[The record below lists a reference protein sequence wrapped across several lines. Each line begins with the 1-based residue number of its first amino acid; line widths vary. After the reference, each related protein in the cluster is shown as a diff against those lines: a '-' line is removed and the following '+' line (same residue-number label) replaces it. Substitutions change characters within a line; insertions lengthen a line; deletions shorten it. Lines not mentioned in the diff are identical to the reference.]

1 MRAHPQLIGLAAREV
16 ALAEFVPYSSHVS
29 EHVIRTREGDYL
41 RVWRLAGIA
50 FEATDPADILVRHE
64 GFNQLVRSLPG
75 GHIGLWSHRLRRRVT
90 DGFTTPYANAFC
102 QEIATR
108 YYASFAGYRMMA
120 NELYLTV
127 VYRPHRTRL
136 ARLFSQAARR
146 TPEDIRRELH
156 EALKAMAA
164 IAAQLESSLKPWEP
178 VALGVYTRPLPASAP
193 GDLPGAQRPVHDC
206 VQDCVRDG
214 VHDCVRY
221 SEALEFLGYLVNA
234 AWEPVPVPAGRIA
247 DALPTSRLF
256 FHTEKLEI
264 RTPEA
269 TRYAA
274 LLDLKDYPEHT
285 EPGIL
290 NGLLYGEFE
299 YIETQSFTILDR
311 PSAKEAL
318 ERQRN
323 QLIAA
328 EDVAVS
334 QIEAMDQALNDLV
347 NGDFVLGEYHYSL
360 AVLGARPDEVAR
372 HVATARTKLADAGF
386 QTALIDLVAD
396 AAWFA
401 QLPGNW
407 RFRAREAKLTSRNF
421 CALASLHNFAT
432 GKREGNPWGEAI
444 TIVKTPSSQPL
455 YLNFHATPG
464 KKASTDEKALAN
476 TQIIGQ
482 AGAGKTV
489 LELFL
494 LAMSMKYGL
503 TGVVYDKDRGTEIAI
518 RAMGGRYTVLRRGVP
533 TGLNPF
539 QLEPSASVL
548 DFWERLV
555 RRLVDTGTLL
565 SAKDELDISRAV
577 REVARMA
584 RPLRRLSMV
593 RQLLPNVGENSLHAR
608 LTKWCAG
615 GRLGWVL
622 DNPADTLDFSQN
634 HLFGFDDTEL
644 LDDPEVSTPV
654 TMYLLH
660 LTESLIDGRRFVYV
674 MTEFWKRLADPVFT
688 DFAKNKQKTIRKQN
702 GLGIFDTQSPA
713 DVLRSDIARALI
725 EQTATFFFLP
735 NPRADYDDY
744 VRGFKLTEAEF
755 NIVRSL
761 GENSRLFLVKQGH
774 RSAIGRLDLAG
785 LGDVLDVLS
794 ATTDNVELLE
804 RIRAQMGDDPA
815 VWLPEFHAQLARR
828 RAVQSATSAS
838 SLTSTPSTAPGV
850 PTWREAGGGR

>member
-1 MRAHPQLIGLAAREV
+1 MAAQPHLIDVAGREV
-16 ALAEFVPYSSHVS
+16 VLADFVPFSSHVTD
-29 EHVIRTREGDYL
+29 HVIRTREGDYL
-41 RVWRLAGIA
+41 RVWKIAGIA
-50 FEATDPADILVRHE
+50 FEAADPGDILVRHE

-75 GHIGLWSHRLRRRVT
+75 GHVGLWSHRLRRRVT
-90 DGFTTPYANAFC
+90 DHFATPYGNPFC
-102 QEIATR
+102 QELATR

-136 ARLFSQAARR
+136 GRLFSQAARR
-146 TPEDIRRELH
+146 TAGDIRRGEY
-156 EALKAMAA
+156 EALKVMAEL
-164 IAAQLESSLKPWEP
+164 AAQVESGLKPWGP
-178 VALGVYTRPLPASAP
+178 VALGVYRN
-193 GDLPGAQRPVHDC
+193 Q
-206 VQDCVRDG
+206 VRDAKQI
-214 VHDCVRY
+214 HHTQRSVRF
-221 SEALEFLGYLVNA
+221 SAALEFLGYLVNA
-234 AWEPVPVPAGRIA
+234 AWEPVPVPSGRIA
-247 DALPTSRLF
+247 EALPTSRLF
-256 FHTEKLEI
+256 FRTEKVEI
-264 RTPEA
+264 RMPGA

-274 LLDLKDYPEHT
+274 LLDLKDYPEET
-285 EPGIL
+285 EPGML
-290 NGLLYGEFE
+290 DGLLYGDFE

-311 PSAKEAL
+311 PTAKEAL

-323 QLIAA
+323 QLIAG

-334 QIEAMDQALNDLV
+334 QVEAMDQALNDLI

-360 AVLGARPDEVAR
+360 AVLGDRPDEVAR
-372 HVATARTKLADAGF
+372 HVAKARTQLADVGF
-386 QTALIDLVAD
+386 QSALVDLVAD

-407 RFRAREAKLTSRNF
+407 RYRPREAKLTSRNF
-421 CALASLHNFAT
+421 CGLASLHNFAT
-432 GKREGNPWGEAI
+432 GKRDGNPWGEAI
-444 TIVKTPSSQPL
+444 TIVKTPSGQPL
-455 YLNFHATPG
+455 YLNFHATPE
-464 KKASTDEKALAN
+464 KKESADEKALAN

-494 LAMSMKYGL
+494 LAMAMKYGV

-518 RAMGGRYTVLRRGVP
+518 RAVGGRYTVFHRGVP

-539 QLEPSASVL
+539 QLEPDEAVL

-555 RRLVDTGTLL
+555 RRLVDTGAPL
-565 SAKDELDISRAV
+565 SARDELDVSRAV

-593 RQLLPNVGENSLHAR
+593 RQLMPNVGENSLHAR
-608 LTKWCAG
+608 LTRWCAG

-622 DNPADTLDFSQN
+622 DNPSDLLDFSEN

-660 LTESLIDGRRFVYV
+660 LTGSLIDGRRFIYV
-674 MTEFWKRLADPVFT
+674 MTEFWKRLGDPVFT
-688 DFAKNKQKTIRKQN
+688 DFANNKQKTIRKQN

-713 DVLRSDIARALI
+713 DVLRSPIARALI

-744 VRGFKLTEAEF
+744 VHGFKLTQAEF
-755 NIVRSL
+755 NIVRTL

-774 RSAIGRLDLAG
+774 HSAIGRLDLGG

-794 ATTDNVELLE
+794 GTTDNVELLDG
-804 RIRAQMGDDPA
+804 IRAEIGDEPA
-815 VWLPEFHAQLARR
+815 AWLPVFHERLARR
-828 RAVQSATSAS
+828 RAGGAALNT
-838 SLTSTPSTAPGV
+838 LTPRVS
-850 PTWREAGGGR
+850 GRGAR

>member
-1 MRAHPQLIGLAAREV
+1 MDAQPQFIDVAEREV
-16 ALAEFVPYSSHVS
+16 RLADFVPFSAHVTD
-29 EHVIRTREGDYL
+29 HVIRTREGDYL
-41 RVWRLAGIA
+41 RVWKIAGIA
-50 FEATDPADILVRHE
+50 FEAADPGDVLVRHE

-75 GHIGLWSHRLRRRVT
+75 GHVGLWLHRIRRRVT
-90 DGFTTPYANAFC
+90 DHFATPYGNAFC
-102 QEIATR
+102 QELATR

-120 NELYLTV
+120 NELYLTL

-136 ARLFSQAARR
+136 GRLFSHAARR
-146 TPEDIRRELH
+146 TPDDIRRDQH
-156 EALKAMAA
+156 EALKVMAEL
-164 IAAQLESSLKPWEP
+164 AAQVESGLKPWDP
-178 VALGVYTRPLPASAP
+178 VPLGVYRQATRYARRQVRFSA
-193 GDLPGAQRPVHDC
+193 
-206 VQDCVRDG
+206 
-214 VHDCVRY
+214 
-221 SEALEFLGYLVNA
+221 ALEFLGYLVNA

-247 DALPTSRLF
+247 EALPTSRLF
-256 FHTEKLEI
+256 FRTEKVEI
-264 RTPEA
+264 RMPGSS
-269 TRYAA
+269 RYAA
-274 LLDLKDYPEHT
+274 LLDLKDYPEET
-285 EPGIL
+285 EPGML
-290 NGLLYGEFE
+290 DGLLYGDFE

-311 PSAKEAL
+311 PTAKEAL

-323 QLIAA
+323 QLIAG

-334 QIEAMDQALNDLV
+334 QVQAMDQALDDLI

-360 AVLGARPDEVAR
+360 AVLGDRPDEVAR
-372 HVATARTKLADAGF
+372 HVAKARTQLADVGF
-386 QTALIDLVAD
+386 QTALVDLVAD

-407 RFRAREAKLTSRNF
+407 RYRPREAKLTSRNF
-421 CALASLHNFAT
+421 CGLASLHNFAT
-432 GKREGNPWGEAI
+432 GKRDGNPWGEAI
-444 TIVKTPSSQPL
+444 TIVKTPSGQPL
-455 YLNFHATPG
+455 YLNFHATPE
-464 KKASTDEKALAN
+464 KKDSGDEKALAN

-494 LAMSMKYGL
+494 LAMAVKYGPA
-503 TGVVYDKDRGTEIAI
+503 GVVYDKDRGTEIAI
-518 RAMGGRYTVLRRGVP
+518 RAMGGRYTVFRRGIP

-539 QLEPSASVL
+539 QLDPDEVVL

-565 SAKDELDISRAV
+565 SAKDELDISRSV

-593 RQLLPNVGENSLHAR
+593 RQLLPAVGESSLHAR

-622 DNPADTLDFSQN
+622 DNPSDLLDFRHN
-634 HLFGFDDTEL
+634 RLFGFDDTEL

-674 MTEFWKRLADPVFT
+674 MTEFWKRLGDPVFT
-688 DFAKNKQKTIRKQN
+688 DFANNKQKTIRKQN

-744 VRGFKLTEAEF
+744 VHGFKLTEAEF
-755 NIVRSL
+755 NIVRSM

-794 ATTDNVELLE
+794 GTTDNLELLDG
-804 RIRAQMGDDPA
+804 IRAEVGDDPA
-815 VWLPEFHAQLARR
+815 SWLPVFHQRLARR
-828 RAVQSATSAS
+828 RATESAARGRAAHATGGAS
-838 SLTSTPSTAPGV
+838 
-850 PTWREAGGGR
+850 

>member
-1 MRAHPQLIGLAAREV
+1 MGAQPQLIDVAEREV
-16 ALAEFVPYSSHVS
+16 VLADFVPFSAHVTD
-29 EHVIRTREGDYL
+29 HVIRTREGDYL
-41 RVWRLAGIA
+41 RVWKIAGIA
-50 FEATDPADILVRHE
+50 FEAADPGDILVRHE

-75 GHIGLWSHRLRRRVT
+75 GHVGLWSHRLRRRVT
-90 DGFTTPYANAFC
+90 DHFATPYGNAFC
-102 QEIATR
+102 QELATR

-120 NELYLTV
+120 NELYLTL

-136 ARLFSQAARR
+136 GRLFSHAARH
-146 TPEDIRRELH
+146 TPDDIRRDQH
-156 EALKAMAA
+156 EALKVMAELA
-164 IAAQLESSLKPWEP
+164 TQVEAGLKPWDP
-178 VALGVYTRPLPASAP
+178 VPLGVYRRPVRHAQQSLH
-193 GDLPGAQRPVHDC
+193 LQRPV
-206 VQDCVRDG
+206 RF
-214 VHDCVRY
+214 
-221 SEALEFLGYLVNA
+221 SAALEFLGYLVNA
-234 AWEPVPVPAGRIA
+234 VWEPVPVPSGRIA
-247 DALPTSRLF
+247 EALPTSRLF
-256 FHTEKLEI
+256 FRIEKVEI
-264 RTPEA
+264 RMPGV

-274 LLDLKDYPEHT
+274 LLDLKDFPEET
-285 EPGIL
+285 EPGML
-290 NGLLYGEFE
+290 DGLLYGDFE

-311 PSAKEAL
+311 PTAKEAL

-323 QLIAA
+323 QLIAG

-334 QIEAMDQALNDLV
+334 QVSAMDQALDDLI

-360 AVLGARPDEVAR
+360 AVLGDRPEEVAR
-372 HVATARTKLADAGF
+372 HVAKARTQLADVGF

-407 RFRAREAKLTSRNF
+407 RYRPREAKLTSRNF
-421 CALASLHNFAT
+421 CGLASLHNFAT
-432 GKREGNPWGEAI
+432 GKRDGNPWGEAI
-444 TIVKTPSSQPL
+444 TIVRTPSGQPL
-455 YLNFHATPG
+455 YLNFHATPE
-464 KKASTDEKALAN
+464 KKDSADEKALAN

-494 LAMSMKYGL
+494 LAMAMKYGL
-503 TGVVYDKDRGTEIAI
+503 TGVVYDKDRGTEIAV
-518 RAMGGRYTVLRRGVP
+518 RAMGGRYTVFRRGVP

-539 QLEPSASVL
+539 QLDPDGTVL
-548 DFWERLV
+548 DFWERLL
-555 RRLVDTGTLL
+555 RRLVDTGALL

-577 REVARMA
+577 REVARME

-593 RQLLPNVGENSLHAR
+593 RQLLPAVGENSLHAR

-622 DNPADTLDFSQN
+622 DNPSDQLDFSQN

-654 TMYLLH
+654 TMVLLH

-674 MTEFWKRLADPVFT
+674 MTEFWKRLGDPVFT
-688 DFAKNKQKTIRKQN
+688 DFARDKQKTIRKQN

-713 DVLRSDIARALI
+713 DVLRSDIARALV

-735 NPRADYDDY
+735 NPRADHDDY
-744 VRGFKLTEAEF
+744 VHGFKLTEAEF
-755 NIVRSL
+755 NIVQSL
-761 GENSRLFLVKQGH
+761 GESSRLFLVKQGH

-794 ATTDNVELLE
+794 GTTDNIELLDG
-804 RIRAQMGDDPA
+804 IRAGVGDDPA
-815 VWLPEFHAQLARR
+815 VWLPVFHAQLARR
-828 RAVQSATSAS
+828 RATESAARGGAGHPTR
-838 SLTSTPSTAPGV
+838 GV
-850 PTWREAGGGR
+850 R

>member
-1 MRAHPQLIGLAAREV
+1 MAAQPQLIGVAEREV
-16 ALAEFVPYSSHVS
+16 VLADFVPFSSHVTD
-29 EHVIRTREGDYL
+29 HVIRTREGDYL
-41 RVWRLAGIA
+41 RVWKVAGIA
-50 FEATDPADILVRHE
+50 FEAADPGDILVRHE

-75 GHIGLWSHRLRRRVT
+75 GHVGLWSHRIRRRVT
-90 DGFTTPYANAFC
+90 DHFATPYAEPFC
-102 QEIATR
+102 QELATR

-120 NELYLTV
+120 NELYLTL

-136 ARLFSQAARR
+136 GRLFGQAGRR
-146 TPEDIRRELH
+146 TPDDIRRDLREAMKVLAELAAQV
-156 EALKAMAA
+156 ESGLKAWD
-164 IAAQLESSLKPWEP
+164 PEP
-178 VALGVYTRPLPASAP
+178 LGTYTRSIRYT
-193 GDLPGAQRPVHDC
+193 QRPV
-206 VQDCVRDG
+206 RF
-214 VHDCVRY
+214 
-221 SEALEFLGYLVNA
+221 SAALEFLGYLVNA
-234 AWEPVPVPAGRIA
+234 AWEPVPVPSGRIA

-256 FHTEKLEI
+256 FHTEKVEI
-264 RTPEA
+264 RMPGA

-274 LLDLKDYPEHT
+274 LLDLKDYPEQT

-290 NGLLYGEFE
+290 DGLLYGDFE

-323 QLIAA
+323 QLIAG

-334 QIEAMDQALNDLV
+334 QVQAMDQALDDLV

-360 AVLGARPDEVAR
+360 AVLGDRPDEVAR
-372 HVATARTKLADAGF
+372 HVAKARTQLADAGF
-386 QTALIDLVAD
+386 QTALVDLVAD

-407 RFRAREAKLTSRNF
+407 RYRPREAKLTSRNF
-421 CALASLHNFAT
+421 CGLASLHNFAT
-432 GKREGNPWGEAI
+432 GKRDGNPWGEAI
-444 TIVKTPSSQPL
+444 TIVKTPSGQPL
-455 YLNFHATPG
+455 YLNFHATPE
-464 KKASTDEKALAN
+464 KKDSGDEKALAN

-494 LAMSMKYGL
+494 VAMAMKYGL
-503 TGVVYDKDRGTEIAI
+503 TSVVYDKDRGTEIAV
-518 RAMGGRYTVLRRGVP
+518 RAMGGRYTVFRRGVP

-539 QLEPSASVL
+539 QLEPDAAVL

-555 RRLVDTGTLL
+555 RRLVDTGVPL

-577 REVARMA
+577 REVARME
-584 RPLRRLSMV
+584 RRIRRLSMV
-593 RQLLPNVGENSLHAR
+593 RQLLPAVGENSLHAR

-622 DNPADTLDFSQN
+622 DNPSDLLDFSHN
-634 HLFGFDDTEL
+634 RLFGFDDTEL
-644 LDDPEVSTPV
+644 LDDQEVSTPV

-674 MTEFWKRLADPVFT
+674 LTEFWKRLADPVFT
-688 DFAKNKQKTIRKQN
+688 DFANNKQKTIRKQG

-713 DVLRSDIARALI
+713 DVLRSDIARALV

-744 VRGFKLTEAEF
+744 VHGFKLTEAEF

-774 RSAIGRLDLAG
+774 GSAVGRLDLGG

-794 ATTDNVELLE
+794 GTTDNVELLDG
-804 RIRAQMGDDPA
+804 IRAEVG
-815 VWLPEFHAQLARR
+815 
-828 RAVQSATSAS
+828 
-838 SLTSTPSTAPGV
+838 
-850 PTWREAGGGR
+850 

>member
-1 MRAHPQLIGLAAREV
+1 MGAQPQLIGLAEREV
-16 ALAEFVPYSSHVS
+16 VLADFVPFSSHVTD
-29 EHVIRTREGDYL
+29 HVIRTREGDYL
-41 RVWRLAGIA
+41 RVWKIAGIA
-50 FEATDPADILVRHE
+50 FEAADPGDILVRHE

-75 GHIGLWSHRLRRRVT
+75 GHVGLWSHRIRRRVT
-90 DGFTTPYANAFC
+90 DHFATPYGNPFC
-102 QEIATR
+102 QELATR

-120 NELYLTV
+120 NELYLTL

-136 ARLFSQAARR
+136 GRLFSQAARR
-146 TPEDIRRELH
+146 TPDDIRRDQH
-156 EALKAMAA
+156 EALKVMAEL
-164 IAAQLESSLKPWEP
+164 AAQVESGLTPWDP
-178 VALGVYTRPLPASAP
+178 VPLGVYRKPIRHAKQSHHL
-193 GDLPGAQRPVHDC
+193 QRPV
-206 VQDCVRDG
+206 RF
-214 VHDCVRY
+214 
-221 SEALEFLGYLVNA
+221 SAALEFLGYLVNA
-234 AWEPVPVPAGRIA
+234 VWEPVPVPSGRIA
-247 DALPTSRLF
+247 EALPTSRLF
-256 FHTEKLEI
+256 FRTEKVEI
-264 RTPEA
+264 RMPGA

-274 LLDLKDYPEHT
+274 LLDLKDYPEET
-285 EPGIL
+285 EPGML
-290 NGLLYGEFE
+290 NGLLYGDFE

-311 PSAKEAL
+311 PTAKEAL

-323 QLIAA
+323 QLIAG

-334 QIEAMDQALNDLV
+334 QVGAMDQALDDLI

-360 AVLGARPDEVAR
+360 AVLGDRPDEVAR
-372 HVATARTKLADAGF
+372 HVAKARTQLADVGF
-386 QTALIDLVAD
+386 QTALVDLVAD

-407 RFRAREAKLTSRNF
+407 RYRPREAKLTSRNF
-421 CALASLHNFAT
+421 CGLASLHNFAT
-432 GKREGNPWGEAI
+432 GKRDGNPWGEAI
-444 TIVKTPSSQPL
+444 TIVKTPSGQPL
-455 YLNFHATPG
+455 YLNFHATPE
-464 KKASTDEKALAN
+464 KKESADEKALAN

-494 LAMSMKYGL
+494 LAMAMKYGL

-518 RAMGGRYTVLRRGVP
+518 RAMGGRYTVFRRGVP

-539 QLEPSASVL
+539 QLEPDEAVL

-555 RRLVDTGTLL
+555 RRLVDTGMLL

-577 REVARMA
+577 REVARMD
-584 RPLRRLSMV
+584 RRLRRLSMV
-593 RQLLPNVGENSLHAR
+593 RQLLPAVGENSLHAR

-622 DNPADTLDFSQN
+622 DNPSDLLDFS
-634 HLFGFDDTEL
+634 HHELFGFDDTEL

-660 LTESLIDGRRFVYV
+660 LTESLINGRRFVYV
-674 MTEFWKRLADPVFT
+674 MTEFWKRLGDPVFT
-688 DFAKNKQKTIRKQN
+688 DFANNKQKTIRKQN

-744 VRGFKLTEAEF
+744 VHGFKLTEAEF
-755 NIVRSL
+755 HIVRSL

-774 RSAIGRLDLAG
+774 HSAIGRLDLAG

-794 ATTDNVELLE
+794 GTTDNVELLDG
-804 RIRAQMGDDPA
+804 IRAEVGDDPA
-815 VWLPEFHAQLARR
+815 AWLPVFHERLAKR
-828 RAVQSATSAS
+828 RATGAALHV
-838 SLTSTPSTAPGV
+838 STPLVS
-850 PTWREAGGGR
+850 GRGAR

>member
-1 MRAHPQLIGLAAREV
+1 MVTRSDLIDVAEREV
-16 ALAEFVPYSSHVS
+16 VLADFVPFSSHLDN
-29 EHVIRTREGDYL
+29 HVIRTREGDYL
-41 RVWRLAGIA
+41 RVWKIAGIA
-50 FEATDPADILVRHE
+50 FEAADPGDILVRHE

-75 GHIGLWSHRLRRRVT
+75 GHVGLWLHRIRRRVK
-90 DGFTTPYANAFC
+90 DHFATPYGNPFC
-102 QEIATR
+102 QALATR

-136 ARLFSQAARR
+136 GRLFSQAARR
-146 TPEDIRRELH
+146 TPDDIRRDEQ
-156 EALKAMAA
+156 EALKVMAG
-164 IAAQLESSLKPWEP
+164 IAAQVESGLKSWDP
-178 VALGVYTRPLPASAP
+178 VALGVYRKPA
-193 GDLPGAQRPVHDC
+193 LCTQRPV
-206 VQDCVRDG
+206 RL
-214 VHDCVRY
+214 
-221 SEALEFLGYLVNA
+221 SAALEFLGYLVNA
-234 AWEPVPVPAGRIA
+234 VWEPVPIPSARIA
-247 DALPTSRLF
+247 EALPTSRLF
-256 FHTEKLEI
+256 FHTEKVEI
-264 RTPEA
+264 RMPGA

-274 LLDLKDYPEHT
+274 LLDLKDYPEET
-285 EPGIL
+285 EPGML
-290 NGLLYGEFE
+290 DGLLYGDFE

-311 PSAKEAL
+311 PTAKAAL

-323 QLIAA
+323 QLIAG

-334 QIEAMDQALNDLV
+334 QVKAMDCALDDLI

-360 AVLGARPDEVAR
+360 AVLGDRPDEVTQ
-372 HVATARTKLADAGF
+372 HVAKARTQLADVGF
-386 QTALIDLVAD
+386 QTALVDLVAD

-401 QLPGNW
+401 QQPGNW
-407 RFRAREAKLTSRNF
+407 RYRPREAKLTSRNF
-421 CALASLHNFAT
+421 CGLASLHNFAT
-432 GKREGNPWGEAI
+432 GKRDGNPWGEAI
-444 TIVKTPSSQPL
+444 TIVKTPSGQPL
-455 YLNFHATPG
+455 YLNFHATPD
-464 KKASTDEKALAN
+464 KKDSGDEKALAN

-494 LAMSMKYGL
+494 LAMAMKYGV
-503 TGVVYDKDRGTEIAI
+503 TGVVYDKDRGTEIGV
-518 RAMGGRYTVLRRGVP
+518 RAMGGHYTVFRRGVP

-539 QLEPSASVL
+539 QLDPDEAVL

-555 RRLVDTGTLL
+555 RRLVDGGVPL
-565 SAKDELDISRAV
+565 SARDELDVSRAV

-593 RQLLPNVGENSLHAR
+593 RQLMPAVGENSLHAR
-608 LTKWCAG
+608 LTRWCAG

-622 DNPADTLDFSQN
+622 DNPSDQLDFSHNQ
-634 HLFGFDDTEL
+634 LFGFDDTEL

-660 LTESLIDGRRFVYV
+660 LTESLIDGRRFIYV
-674 MTEFWKRLADPVFT
+674 MTEFWKRLRDPVFT
-688 DFAKNKQKTIRKQN
+688 DFANNRQKTIRKQN

-713 DVLRSDIARALI
+713 DVLRSPIARALI

-744 VRGFKLTEAEF
+744 VQGFKLTEAEF
-755 NIVRSL
+755 NIVRTL

-794 ATTDNVELLE
+794 GTTDNVELLDG
-804 RIRAQMGDDPA
+804 IRAELGDEPA
-815 VWLPEFHAQLARR
+815 AWLPVFHERLARR
-828 RAVQSATSAS
+828 RATGVARSPLVSHV
-838 SLTSTPSTAPGV
+838 PG
-850 PTWREAGGGR
+850 RGAR

>member
-1 MRAHPQLIGLAAREV
+1 MGAQPQFIDMAEREV
-16 ALAEFVPYSSHVS
+16 RLADFVPFSSHVTD
-29 EHVIRTREGDYL
+29 HVIRTREGDYL
-41 RVWRLAGIA
+41 RVWKIAGIA
-50 FEATDPADILVRHE
+50 FEAADPGDILVRHE

-75 GHIGLWSHRLRRRVT
+75 GHAGLWSHRIRRRVSDHFAT
-90 DGFTTPYANAFC
+90 RYGNPFC
-102 QEIATR
+102 QELATR

-120 NELYLTV
+120 NELYLTL

-136 ARLFSQAARR
+136 GRLFSQAARR
-146 TPEDIRRELH
+146 TPDDIRRDQH
-156 EALKAMAA
+156 EALKVMAEL
-164 IAAQLESSLKPWEP
+164 AAQVESGLKPWDP
-178 VALGVYTRPLPASAP
+178 VPLGVYRKPIRYM
-193 GDLPGAQRPVHDC
+193 QRPV
-206 VQDCVRDG
+206 RF
-214 VHDCVRY
+214 
-221 SEALEFLGYLVNA
+221 SSALEFLGYLVNA
-234 AWEPVPVPAGRIA
+234 VWEPVPVPAGRIA
-247 DALPTSRLF
+247 EAMPTSRLF
-256 FHTEKLEI
+256 FRTEKVEI
-264 RTPEA
+264 RMPGA

-274 LLDLKDYPEHT
+274 LLDLKDYPEET
-285 EPGIL
+285 EPGML
-290 NGLLYGEFE
+290 DGLLYGDFE

-311 PSAKEAL
+311 PTAKEAL

-323 QLIAA
+323 QLIAG

-334 QIEAMDQALNDLV
+334 QVQAMDQALDDLI

-360 AVLGARPDEVAR
+360 AVLGDRLDEVAR
-372 HVATARTKLADAGF
+372 HVAQARTQLADVGF
-386 QTALIDLVAD
+386 QTALVDLVAD

-401 QLPGNW
+401 QLPANW
-407 RFRAREAKLTSRNF
+407 RYRPREAKLTSRNF
-421 CALASLHNFAT
+421 CGLASLHNFAT
-432 GKREGNPWGEAI
+432 GKRDGNPWGEAI
-444 TIVKTPSSQPL
+444 TIVKTPSGQPL
-455 YLNFHATPG
+455 YLNFHATPD
-464 KKASTDEKALAN
+464 KKESADEKALAN

-494 LAMSMKYGL
+494 LAMAMKYGF

-518 RAMGGRYTVLRRGVP
+518 RAMGGRYTVFRRGVP

-539 QLEPSASVL
+539 QLDPDEAVL

-577 REVARMA
+577 REVARME
-584 RPLRRLSMV
+584 RRLRRLSMV
-593 RQLLPNVGENSLHAR
+593 RQLLPAVGENSLHAR

-622 DNPADTLDFSQN
+622 DNPSDLLDFSHN

-654 TMYLLH
+654 TMYLLQ

-674 MTEFWKRLADPVFT
+674 MTEFWKRLGDPVFT
-688 DFAKNKQKTIRKQN
+688 DFAKDKQKTIRKQN

-713 DVLRSDIARALI
+713 DVLRSDIARALV

-744 VRGFKLTEAEF
+744 VHGFKLTEAEF

-794 ATTDNVELLE
+794 GTTDNVELLDG
-804 RIRAQMGDDPA
+804 IRAEVGDDPVA
-815 VWLPEFHAQLARR
+815 WLPVFHERLAKRRATGGAVNAPARR
-828 RAVQSATSAS
+828 LS
-838 SLTSTPSTAPGV
+838 
-850 PTWREAGGGR
+850 GRGAR

>member
-1 MRAHPQLIGLAAREV
+1 MGAQPQLIDVAEREV
-16 ALAEFVPYSSHVS
+16 ALADFVPFSSHVTG
-29 EHVIRTREGDYL
+29 HVIRTREGDYL
-41 RVWRLAGIA
+41 RVWKIAGIA
-50 FEATDPADILVRHE
+50 FEAADLDDILVRHE

-75 GHIGLWSHRLRRRVT
+75 GHVGLWAHRIRRRVT
-90 DGFTTPYANAFC
+90 DHFTTPYGNAFC
-102 QEIATR
+102 QELATR

-120 NELYLTV
+120 NELYLTL

-136 ARLFSQAARR
+136 ERIFSHVARR
-146 TPEDIRRELH
+146 TPDDIRRDQH
-156 EALKAMAA
+156 DALKVMAELT
-164 IAAQLESSLKPWEP
+164 AQVESGLRPWDP
-178 VALGVYTRPLPASAP
+178 MPLGVYRKPVCHGQQSSNL
-193 GDLPGAQRPVHDC
+193 QRPV
-206 VQDCVRDG
+206 RF
-214 VHDCVRY
+214 
-221 SEALEFLGYLVNA
+221 SAALEFLGYLVNA
-234 AWEPVPVPAGRIA
+234 VWEPVPVPSGRIA
-247 DALPTSRLF
+247 EALPTSRLF
-256 FHTEKLEI
+256 FRTEKVEI
-264 RTPEA
+264 RMPGGA

-274 LLDLKDYPEHT
+274 LLDLKDYPEET
-285 EPGIL
+285 EPGML
-290 NGLLYGEFE
+290 DGLLYGDFE

-311 PSAKEAL
+311 PTAKEAL

-323 QLIAA
+323 QLIAG

-334 QIEAMDQALNDLV
+334 QVRAMEQALDDLI
-347 NGDFVLGEYHYSL
+347 NGEFVLGEYHYSL
-360 AVLGARPDEVAR
+360 AVLGDRPEEVAR
-372 HVATARTKLADAGF
+372 HVAKARTQLADVGF
-386 QTALIDLVAD
+386 QTALVDLVAD

-407 RFRAREAKLTSRNF
+407 RYRPREAKLTSRNF
-421 CALASLHNFAT
+421 CGLASLHNFAT
-432 GKREGNPWGEAI
+432 GKRDGNPWGEAI
-444 TIVKTPSSQPL
+444 TIVKTPSGQPL
-455 YLNFHATPG
+455 YLNFHTTQEKRDSG
-464 KKASTDEKALAN
+464 DEKALAN

-494 LAMSMKYGL
+494 LAMAMKYGF
-503 TGVVYDKDRGTEIAI
+503 TGVVYDKDRGTEIAV
-518 RAMGGRYTVLRRGVP
+518 RAMGGRYTVFRRGVP

-539 QLEPSASVL
+539 QLDPHEPVL

-565 SAKDELDISRAV
+565 SAKDELDVSRAV

-593 RQLLPNVGENSLHAR
+593 RQLLPAVGENSLHAR

-622 DNPADTLDFSQN
+622 DNPADLLDFSHNQ
-634 HLFGFDDTEL
+634 LLGFDDTEL

-674 MTEFWKRLADPVFT
+674 MTEFWKRLGDPVFT
-688 DFAKNKQKTIRKQN
+688 DFAKDKQKTIRKQN

-713 DVLRSDIARALI
+713 DVLRSGIARTLV

-744 VRGFKLTEAEF
+744 VHGFKLTEAEF
-755 NIVRSL
+755 NVVRSL

-774 RSAIGRLDLAG
+774 RSTIGRLDLSG

-794 ATTDNVELLE
+794 GTTDNIELLDG
-804 RIRAQMGDDPA
+804 IRAGVGDDPA
-815 VWLPEFHAQLARR
+815 AWLPVFHEQLARR
-828 RAVQSATSAS
+828 RAMESAAR
-838 SLTSTPSTAPGV
+838 GG
-850 PTWREAGGGR
+850 AGHPARGMR

>member
-1 MRAHPQLIGLAAREV
+1 MSAQPQLIDVAEREV
-16 ALAEFVPYSSHVS
+16 VLADFVPFSSHVTD
-29 EHVIRTREGDYL
+29 HVIRSREGDYL
-41 RVWRLAGIA
+41 RVWKIAGIA
-50 FEATDPADILVRHE
+50 FEAADPGDILVRHE

-75 GHIGLWSHRLRRRVT
+75 GHVGLWSHRIRRRVT
-90 DGFTTPYANAFC
+90 DHFATPYGNLFC
-102 QEIATR
+102 QELATR

-120 NELYLTV
+120 NELYLTL
-127 VYRPHRTRL
+127 VYRPRRTRL
-136 ARLFSQAARR
+136 GRLFSQAARR
-146 TPEDIRRELH
+146 TSDDIRRDQH
-156 EALKAMAA
+156 EALKVMAEL
-164 IAAQLESSLKPWEP
+164 AAQVESGLKPWDP
-178 VALGVYTRPLPASAP
+178 TPLGIYRKQIRYT
-193 GDLPGAQRPVHDC
+193 QRPV
-206 VQDCVRDG
+206 RF
-214 VHDCVRY
+214 
-221 SEALEFLGYLVNA
+221 SAALEFLGYLVNA
-234 AWEPVPVPAGRIA
+234 AWEPVPMPSGRIA
-247 DALPTSRLF
+247 EALPTSRLF
-256 FHTEKLEI
+256 FRTEKVEI
-264 RTPEA
+264 RMPGA

-274 LLDLKDYPEHT
+274 LLDLKDYPEET
-285 EPGIL
+285 EPGML
-290 NGLLYGEFE
+290 DGLLYGDFE

-311 PSAKEAL
+311 PTAKEAL

-323 QLIAA
+323 QLIAG

-334 QIEAMDQALNDLV
+334 QVQAMDQALDELI

-360 AVLGARPDEVAR
+360 AVLGDRPDEVAR
-372 HVATARTKLADAGF
+372 HVAKARTQLADVGF
-386 QTALIDLVAD
+386 QTALVDLVAD

-407 RFRAREAKLTSRNF
+407 RYRPREAKLTSRNF
-421 CALASLHNFAT
+421 CALASLHNFST
-432 GKREGNPWGEAI
+432 GKRDGNPWGEAI
-444 TIVKTPSSQPL
+444 TIVKTPSGQPL
-455 YLNFHATPG
+455 YLNFHTTPE
-464 KKASTDEKALAN
+464 KKDSGDEKALAN

-494 LAMSMKYGL
+494 LAMAMKYGL

-518 RAMGGRYTVLRRGVP
+518 RAMGGRYMVFRRGVP

-539 QLEPSASVL
+539 QLDPDEAVL

-555 RRLVDTGTLL
+555 RRLVDTGALM
-565 SAKDELDISRAV
+565 SARDELDISRAV
-577 REVARMA
+577 REVARME
-584 RPLRRLSMV
+584 RRLRRLSMV
-593 RQLLPNVGENSLHAR
+593 RQLLPAVGENSLHAR

-622 DNPADTLDFSQN
+622 DNPSDLLDFSQN

-654 TMYLLH
+654 TMYLLQ

-674 MTEFWKRLADPVFT
+674 MTEFWKRLGDPVFT
-688 DFAKNKQKTIRKQN
+688 DFAKDKQKTIRKQN

-713 DVLRSDIARALI
+713 DVLRSDIARALV

-744 VRGFKLTEAEF
+744 VQGFKLTEAEF

-761 GENSRLFLVKQGH
+761 GENSRLFLMKQGH

-794 ATTDNVELLE
+794 GTTDNVELLDG
-804 RIRAQMGDDPA
+804 IRAEVGDDPLA
-815 VWLPEFHAQLARR
+815 WLPVFHERLAKRR
-828 RAVQSATSAS
+828 VIGGALNA
-838 SLTSTPSTAPGV
+838 LTPPVSKRGA
-850 PTWREAGGGR
+850 

>member
-1 MRAHPQLIGLAAREV
+1 MGAQPQLVDVAEREV
-16 ALAEFVPYSSHVS
+16 VLADFVPFSSHVTDQ
-29 EHVIRTREGDYL
+29 VIRTREGDYL
-41 RVWRLAGIA
+41 RVWKIAGIA
-50 FEATDPADILVRHE
+50 FEAADPGDILVRHE

-75 GHIGLWSHRLRRRVT
+75 GHVGLWSHRIRRRVS
-90 DGFTTPYANAFC
+90 DHFATPYGNPFC
-102 QEIATR
+102 QELATR

-120 NELYLTV
+120 NELYLAL

-136 ARLFSQAARR
+136 GRLFSQAAHR
-146 TPEDIRRELH
+146 TPDDIRRDQH
-156 EALKAMAA
+156 EALKVMAEL
-164 IAAQLESSLKPWEP
+164 AAQVESGLKSWDP
-178 VALGVYTRPLPASAP
+178 VALGVYRKSIRYT
-193 GDLPGAQRPVHDC
+193 QRPV
-206 VQDCVRDG
+206 RF
-214 VHDCVRY
+214 
-221 SEALEFLGYLVNA
+221 SSALEFLGYLVNA

-247 DALPTSRLF
+247 EALPTSRLF
-256 FHTEKLEI
+256 FRTEKVEI
-264 RTPEA
+264 RMPGA

-274 LLDLKDYPEHT
+274 LLDLKDYPEET
-285 EPGIL
+285 EPGML
-290 NGLLYGEFE
+290 DGLLYGDFE

-311 PSAKEAL
+311 PTAKEAL

-323 QLIAA
+323 QLIAG

-334 QIEAMDQALNDLV
+334 QVNAMDQALDDLI

-360 AVLGARPDEVAR
+360 AVLGDRPDEVAR
-372 HVATARTKLADAGF
+372 HVAKARTQLADVGF
-386 QTALIDLVAD
+386 QTALVDLVAD

-407 RFRAREAKLTSRNF
+407 RYRPREAKLTSRNF
-421 CALASLHNFAT
+421 CGLASLHNFAT
-432 GKREGNPWGEAI
+432 GKRDGNPWGEAI
-444 TIVKTPSSQPL
+444 TIVKTPSGQPL
-455 YLNFHATPG
+455 YLNFHATAE
-464 KKASTDEKALAN
+464 KKESADEKALAN

-494 LAMSMKYGL
+494 LAMAMKYGF

-518 RAMGGRYTVLRRGVP
+518 RAMGGRYTVFRRGVP

-539 QLEPSASVL
+539 QLDPDEAVL

-555 RRLVDTGTLL
+555 RRLVHTGTLL

-577 REVARMA
+577 REVARME
-584 RPLRRLSMV
+584 RRLRRLSTV
-593 RQLLPNVGENSLHAR
+593 RQLLPAVGENSLHAR

-622 DNPADTLDFSQN
+622 DNPSNLLDFSHNQ
-634 HLFGFDDTEL
+634 LFGFDDTEL

-654 TMYLLH
+654 TMYLLQ

-674 MTEFWKRLADPVFT
+674 MTEFWKRLGDPVFT
-688 DFAKNKQKTIRKQN
+688 DFAKDKQKTIRKQN

-713 DVLRSDIARALI
+713 DVLGSDIARALV

-744 VRGFKLTEAEF
+744 VHGFKLTEAEF
-755 NIVRSL
+755 NVVRSL

-794 ATTDNVELLE
+794 GTTDNVELLDG
-804 RIRAQMGDDPA
+804 IRAEVGDDPLA
-815 VWLPEFHAQLARR
+815 WLPVFHERLAKR
-828 RAVQSATSAS
+828 RAIGTALNAPAGRLSARGA
-838 SLTSTPSTAPGV
+838 
-850 PTWREAGGGR
+850 R